1 MITRRR
7 RAELTLQ
14 RRVAYFETAM
24 QVASLAA
31 RPLDIP
37 VLAYAATAIQEVAL
51 VPVAAAEA
59 RSRPAASSAASR
71 LWTPSLRIAR

>member
-1 MITRRR
+1 VITRRG

-24 QVASLAA
+24 HVASLAA
-31 RPLDIP
+31 RPLGIP
-37 VLAYAATAIQEVAL
+37 VSAYAATAIQEVAL

-59 RSRPAASSAASR
+59 RNRRAASSAASR